1 MKTLELY
8 QRDFNN
14 GRESCELERV
24 PEFLKEHSDG
34 CLRSCFFSDEGKQ
47 DCFGPMTLVFA
58 VRTAKD
64 LLLEGCEYQG
74 LEIKLETAG
83 KILPQ
88 LPAASELSRLLEA
101 SDTLVYVN
109 GQAFKPNNE
118 VFGFQQVYDDSVK
131 CIENLKKIGFNQES
145 MAIFAT
151 PDDISVEIN
160 GSALGLEGNSEL
172 SSRYYKLLCHL
183 ASIKDVAGKPQKTD
197 VKTILLNTVFPDA
210 KILVPGAL
218 HPTMRRPKV
227 GVGPSHFA
235 YGIAAFSD
243 FCGKKRKVEECLQE
257 TFTWLKFLQKQLS
270 AVEGVRQL
278 LDELPE
284 IPAPGKASVTKKQG
298 KIAATVA
305 PLVVAQSV
313 NTVFQPLKAELDA
326 AAASFKVIP
335 DGLKSFSP
343 GFDKALG
350 KGWSL
355 NGIHIIAGNREV
367 GKSTML
373 IQQAL
378 LAESKIPVLF
388 ISFEQ
393 NLRGFI
399 ASAAGIMN
407 GINRTEVLGSLAVPG
422 TVGDQ
427 VRLTFGAAIDRL
439 QTKLS
444 NNLFFS
450 GIETGRTALEADEI
464 AQLASMLPPAQNKLV
479 IIDAACESDFNGGVA
494 AQLHKLRNV
503 ATENGLTVIISL
515 HTSGEMLKRPN
526 IIDETDMVLLD
537 KYQRYTDTI
546 VNVTTEKANLRKFVA
561 MIKGQVDPILLGS
574 LEQKSLQLC
583 GGKRLKGDTYTLV
596 RFIHN
601 RNSRRDMLLFL
612 YQPDTGKFFE
622 LATVPLSR
630 A

>member
-257 TFTWLKFLQKQLS
+257 TFTWLKFLQKQLP

-298 KIAATVA
+298 KVAATVA

-326 AAASFKVIP
+326 AAAGFKVIP

-450 GIETGRTALEADEI
+450 GIETGRTTLEADEI

-526 IIDETDMVLLD
+526 IIDEPDMVLLD